1 MRSANEPT
9 ISAQVMPA
17 KVAWKAM
24 KTYSGSLTSGV
35 KVSAR
40 LLMPTPE
47 RKSLS
52 NPAMISP
59 SPPNARL

>member
-24 KTYSGSLTSGV
+24 KMYSGIFTSAV
-35 KVSAR
+35 KVSASDR
-40 LLMPTPE
+40 RRDALQEQLVE
-47 RKSLS
+47 
-52 NPAMISP
+52 
-59 SPPNARL
+59 ARR